1 MMSRVYERVNKVLRR
16 VVVVVFSFFSPLII
30 PYFVMVF
37 LGGGGRTSDDGYM
50 GPSIPKG
57 QRISSHPG

>member
-1 MMSRVYERVNKVLRR
+1 MMSWGHERVNKVLRR
-16 VVVVVFSFFSPLII
+16 GSCCCFCFFSPLFI

-37 LGGGGRTSDDGYM
+37 LGGGGRTMVDGYM

-57 QRISSHPG
+57 QRIPSHPG